1 MPKIVDH
8 EAYRRELAIKA
19 VDIFTEHGVNGLG
32 MRGIAEILGIS
43 KSALYHYF
51 SSKEEL
57 FKASTEVFLEPRSLY
72 GLEEGETVPQD
83 KEQMLSKLIST
94 LDSYFRGELTL
105 MLDYTK
111 NKNTQQVED
120 DSLLALANQ
129 QFKRELGKV
138 VGNEHA
144 DQAFALL
151 FGGLTMR
158 LFDGNKT
165 QLSTIVQWVLALSG
179 NEKTQV

>member
-19 VDIFTEHGVNGLG
+19 VAIFTEHGVNGLG
-32 MRGIAEILGIS
+32 MRGIAEALGIS

-57 FKASTEVFLEPRSLY
+57 FKASTEVFLEPNSLY
-72 GLEEGETVPQD
+72 GLADGETIPDD
-83 KEQMLSKLIST
+83 KSQMLTKLIT
-94 LDSYFRGELTL
+94 VLDSRFRGELTL

-111 NKNTQQVED
+111 HKDSQQVRD

-129 QFKRELGKV
+129 QFKHELGKV
-138 VGNEHA
+138 VGHTNT
-144 DQAFALL
+144 DQAYALL

-158 LFDGNKT
+158 LLNGEQTDIA
-165 QLSTIVQWVLALSG
+165 TIVQWLLALPSD
-179 NEKTQV
+179 E

>member
-8 EAYRRELAIKA
+8 DAYRRELAIKS

-32 MRGIAEILGIS
+32 MRGIAEALGIS

-57 FKASTEVFLEPRSLY
+57 FKASTEAFLEPSSLY
-72 GLEEGETVPQD
+72 GLAEGEAVPQD
-83 KEQMLSKLIST
+83 KAQMLTMLIAT
-94 LDSYFRGELTL
+94 LDARFRGELTL

-111 NKNTQQVED
+111 HKDPQQVGQ
-120 DSLLALANQ
+120 DSLLATANQ
-129 QFKRELGKV
+129 QFKQQLANI
-138 VGNEHA
+138 VGNDHA

-151 FGGLTMR
+151 FGGLSMR
-158 LFDGNKT
+158 LLDGNQT
-165 QLSTIVQWVLALSG
+165 AIETIAQWILALG
-179 NEKTQV
+179 D

>member
-1 MPKIVDH
+1 MPKVVNH
-8 EAYRRELAIKA
+8 EAYRRELAMKA

-32 MRGIAEILGIS
+32 MRGIAEALGIS

-51 SSKEEL
+51 PSKDAL

-72 GLEEGETVPQD
+72 GLEEGEAIPQD
-83 KEQMLSKLIST
+83 KEQMLYKLVET
-94 LDSYFRGELTL
+94 LDGHFRGELTL
-105 MLDYTK
+105 VLDYTK
-111 NKNTQQVED
+111 HKDSKQVKGDNLLELANTQFKQE
-120 DSLLALANQ
+120 LA
-129 QFKRELGKV
+129 KV

-158 LFDGNKT
+158 LLDGNKT
-165 QLSTIVQWVLALSG
+165 PLETITQWIYALSRV
-179 NEKTQV
+179 ES